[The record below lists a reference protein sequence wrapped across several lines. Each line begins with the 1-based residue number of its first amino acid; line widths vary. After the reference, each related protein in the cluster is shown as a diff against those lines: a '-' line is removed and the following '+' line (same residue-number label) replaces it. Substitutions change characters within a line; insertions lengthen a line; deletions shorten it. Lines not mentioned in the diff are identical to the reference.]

1 MGASAVILLAQR
13 PRAADLPD
21 FPSSRLSGGRVE
33 SETQEGRDDY
43 WFARRVGAGHA
54 MCLALVACL
63 VGGCGPQQP
72 DRNRVTIGAIRWDA
86 WHVPAAGEAH
96 GGDGGPVRAMEA
108 SLNPKRYRHRAP
120 FFARVDTNDV
130 LRIDGYT
137 QAIVDREIAF
147 ARAGGIDYW
156 AFLLYDE
163 DNVMSQGL
171 ALYLKSGRRRD
182 VNFCAIASPGT
193 FGPGAQWPE
202 GIARI
207 VRLMREP
214 GYQTVCGGRPL
225 LYVFRVDDKWI
236 KAWGGPEGA
245 RRLFDGLRSASREAG
260 LGDPYMVTMQD
271 GSAAEGKRMA
281 DAIGAEALSD
291 YARSRGEAGA
301 PYSRLVEVAREFW
314 EECAATGSGVVP
326 LAMAGWDRRPRV
338 EHPVPWEP
346 YQKPGVGLDKFY
358 IAPTPEELAAH
369 IGEAMEWAELRP
381 AQCPAKTV
389 IVYAW
394 NEHDE
399 GGWLCPDLGNGDAR
413 LRAIRKMTE
422 SRRRSRAS
430 GGGH

>member
-1 MGASAVILLAQR
+1 
-13 PRAADLPD
+13 
-21 FPSSRLSGGRVE
+21 
-33 SETQEGRDDY
+33 
-43 WFARRVGAGHA
+43 